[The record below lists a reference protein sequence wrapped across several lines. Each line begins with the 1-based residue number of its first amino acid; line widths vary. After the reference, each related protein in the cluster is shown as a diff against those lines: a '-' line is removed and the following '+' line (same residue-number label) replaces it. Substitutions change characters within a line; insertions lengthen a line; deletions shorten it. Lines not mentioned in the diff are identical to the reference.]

1 MSSRFE
7 TSTFILD
14 NERDNRKLKV
24 FYRSLKAYKYKRKI
38 KSKYNADY
46 VNTKY
51 NTAICAIFKNEA
63 KYLKEWIEYHL
74 IVGIDHFYMYN
85 NNSTDDFLSVLTPY
99 IESGV
104 VTLIN
109 WTKDQAQMECYR
121 TCINDYSKE
130 TKWLGFIDID
140 EFVTPIKY
148 NSVYEF
154 LSKFENRGSVIIFW
168 KIFGT
173 SGFIKRDENNLVTND
188 FTVCWPKY
196 MNVGK
201 CFYNTKYAFNG
212 DSENNKFLH
221 HRLWATKNNKE
232 LPPVD
237 PNDNVVLNNYEKETA
252 GFGIQINHYFTKSFN
267 EYLEKKS
274 KGDVYFKINPHD
286 EEYFYE
292 HEMKCTSTD
301 YSAYKYLIKLKLR
314 MENKDGRK

>member
-1 MSSRFE
+1 MRSRFE
-7 TSTFILD
+7 NSTFIFD
-14 NERDNRKLKV
+14 NERDCKRIKV
-24 FYRSLKAYKYKRKI
+24 LYRSLKAFKYKMKI
-38 KSKYNADY
+38 KSKDKLSYDNP
-46 VNTKY
+46 KY
-51 NTAICAIFKNEA
+51 NVSICAIFKNEA

-85 NNSTDDFLSVLTPY
+85 NNSTDNFKDVLNSY
-99 IESGV
+99 IEKGI
-104 VTLIN
+104 VTLIDWEKN
-109 WTKDQAQMECYR
+109 QAQMECYR

-148 NSVYEF
+148 DSVYEF
-154 LSKFENRGSVIIFW
+154 LSNFENRGSVLIFW

-173 SGFIKRDENNLVTND
+173 SGMINRNEKGLVTND
-188 FTVCWPKY
+188 LTICWPKY

-201 CFYNTKYAFNG
+201 CFYNTKYGFNG

-221 HRLWATKNNKE
+221 HKLWTIKNNKE

-237 PNDNVVLNNYEKETA
+237 PNDNVVLPNYEKESND
-252 GFGIQINHYFTKSFN
+252 FGIQINHYFTKTYN

-286 EEYFYE
+286 EMYFYE

-301 YSAYKYLIKLKLR
+301 YSAYKYLIKLKLN
-314 MENKDGRK
+314 MEK